1 MSYLKVLAVSF
12 VAALAVSPSAWSQLV
27 PQMNSKNSTSA
38 ESLAALSQD
47 LTEKINKAE
56 SQGRDVSAAAA
67 ERAAG
72 EKAMQQGNDQEALRH
87 FQAGEQALGTTHP
100 KAPGNPASSQ
110 PPASDR

>member
-1 MSYLKVLAVSF
+1 MSYREVLAVSL
-12 VAALAVSPSAWSQLV
+12 VATLAVPPSAWSQLV
-27 PQMNSKNSTSA
+27 PQMNGKNSTSA

-67 ERAAG
+67 ERTAG

-87 FQAGEQALGTTHP
+87 FQAGEQALGTIHP
-100 KAPGNPASSQ
+100 KTPGNPGSSE